1 MSEIIEFKPRGGG
14 QAGPQEPGQSRWR
27 ADIEYRSE
35 EGGQLVTHY
44 IEEIEDLQDLI
55 ELGPH
60 FDAIVKCVITVNRQ
74 SGEIPRLTKEQ
85 ADIL

>member
-1 MSEIIEFKPRGGG
+1 MSDIIEFKPRGG
-14 QAGPQEPGQSRWR
+14 QVGPQEPDQRRWK

-35 EGGQLVTHY
+35 EGGHLVTHY
-44 IEEIEDLQDLI
+44 VEEIEDLQAII

-60 FDAIVKCVITVNRQ
+60 FDTIVKCVITVNRQ

-85 ADIL
+85 AEIL

>member
-1 MSEIIEFKPRGGG
+1 MSEIIEFKPRGG
-14 QAGPQEPGQSRWR
+14 QAGPQEPDQSRWK

-35 EGGQLVTHY
+35 EGGQLSTHY
-44 IEEIEDLQDLI
+44 FEEIEDLHSII

-60 FDAIVKCVITVNRQ
+60 WDTIVKCVVTINRQ

-85 ADIL
+85 AEIL